1 MLITTAT
8 GLVQLV
14 ERLTAER
21 EVTGSI
27 PETKSILR
35 IITEKKSARPSCGS
49 DDQWRSRLQLVL
61 SCLKNIDTQLKSVF
75 CVVVVAFLSLPTQ
88 GRLPK

>member
-35 IITEKKSARPSCGS
+35 
-49 DDQWRSRLQLVL
+49 VL
-61 SCLKNIDTQLKSVF
+61 K
-75 CVVVVAFLSLPTQ
+75 
-88 GRLPK
+88 